1 MRLNT
6 PVTGRERDFPS
17 AQRLISATDTRGLI
31 TYCNDEFVSV
41 SGFEREQLL
50 GQPHNIVR
58 HPDMPEAVFEHMWSH
73 LKAGKA
79 WMGIVKNRCQNGDF
93 YWVSA
98 YVTPISENGRVSGY
112 ESVRVKPDAEQVRRA
127 SQLYAQIRAGR
138 SPESSG
144 QGLWRWAEILGIPA
158 MTGLAVLAAYQWVS
172 PVVGLA
178 CALAVPFALQGWND
192 LRRERLLQRLLDS
205 LQGAFDS
212 ELIARTYTDLSGRPA
227 QVQMALISERA
238 RIRTVLSRLE
248 DYADHSAELAQRSGR
263 LTNSSE
269 ASLQAQR
276 GEADMAAT
284 AMHEMAASIAEV
296 SAHVHRTA
304 DEARRANMLAH
315 DGSAE
320 AGKTREVIE
329 KLAHTVSGISASVE
343 GLARDTQSIEQ
354 AASMIRAIAEQTNL
368 LALNAAIEAARA
380 GEQGRGFAVVADE
393 VRALASKTQDST
405 RAIQDIIKTLQAG
418 AQGSVAIAQA
428 GTQEAAAGVQQVIA
442 TQDALQG
449 ISSAVDLIHD
459 MGQQM
464 AAASEEQAHVAEDIS
479 QQITRIAQA
488 SYLNAELAGE
498 SAQVGNDLQQTSR
511 AMHALVERFS
521 S

>member
-428 GTQEAAAGVQQVIA
+428 GTQEAAVGVQQVIA

-488 SYLNAELAGE
+488 SDLNAELAGE

>member
-428 GTQEAAAGVQQVIA
+428 GTQEAAGVQQVIA

-488 SYLNAELAGE
+488 SDLNAELAGE

>member
-1 MRLNT
+1 MRLNA
-6 PVTGRERDFPS
+6 PVTGREREFP
-17 AQRLISATDTRGLI
+17 ATQRLISATDVQGTI

-41 SGFEREQLL
+41 SGFERDQLL
-50 GQPHNIVR
+50 GQPHNLVR
-58 HPDMPEAVFEHMWSH
+58 HPDMPEAVFAHMWSH
-73 LKAGKA
+73 LKSGKA

-98 YVTPISENGRVSGY
+98 YVTPILEGGRVTGY
-112 ESVRVKPDAEQVRRA
+112 ESVRVKPSADQVRRA
-127 SQLYAQIRAGR
+127 SLLYARMRSHASQNKWNWARRMHRALTWPTLIVL
-138 SPESSG
+138 S
-144 QGLWRWAEILGIPA
+144 A
-158 MTGLAVLAAYQWVS
+158 LAAYQLIT
-172 PVVGLA
+172 PAVGLG
-178 CALAVPFALQGWND
+178 CALLGVFVLQG
-192 LRRERLLQRLLDS
+192 LHGRQTAGLLDHLHAS
-205 LQGAFDS
+205 VKGAFDS
-212 ELIARTYTDLSGRPA
+212 ELIAQTYTDLSGKPA
-227 QVQMALISERA
+227 QVQMAMISEQA

-248 DYADHSAELAQRSGR
+248 DYADHSAELAQRSGQ
-263 LTNSSE
+263 LTTSSE

-296 SAHVHRTA
+296 SGHVHRTA
-304 DEARRANMLAH
+304 DEARRVNALAH

-329 KLAHTVSGISASVE
+329 KLARTVSGISVSVE
-343 GLARDTQSIEQ
+343 ELARDTQSIQQ

-393 VRALASKTQDST
+393 VRALASKTQEST
-405 RAIQDIIKTLQAG
+405 GVIQGIIKTLLAG
-418 AQGSVAIAQA
+418 AQNAVTIAQA

-442 TQDALQG
+442 TQSALQG

-479 QQITRIAQA
+479 RQITRIAQA
-488 SYLNAELAGE
+488 SDHNAQLAGE
-498 SAQVGNDLQQTSR
+498 SAQVGSDLEQTSR

-521 S
+521 R